1 MKDNKAICQ
10 CCGMPLEDDTIS
22 KEKDGTPN
30 NKYCVWCYSDG
41 KFTYTDM
48 NVLIDAC
55 VGFMANESFPEAQV
69 RTYMSDL
76 LPKLDYWK
84 NKK

>member
-1 MKDNKAICQ
+1 MNDKNAICQ
-10 CCGMPLEDDTIS
+10 CCGMPLEDTTIS

-30 NKYCVWCYSDG
+30 EKYCVWCYSDG

-48 NVLIDAC
+48 NTLIDVC
-55 VGFMANESFPEAQV
+55 VEFMANEKFSEAQV
-69 RTYMSDL
+69 RAYMSDL
-76 LPKLDYWK
+76 LPKLDYWR